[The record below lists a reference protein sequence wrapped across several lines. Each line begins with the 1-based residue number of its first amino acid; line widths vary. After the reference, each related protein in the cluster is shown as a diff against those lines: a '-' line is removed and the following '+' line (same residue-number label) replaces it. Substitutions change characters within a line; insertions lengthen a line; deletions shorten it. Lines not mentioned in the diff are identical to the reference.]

1 MPRLTLDLLGPA
13 RITVYDLLLDL
24 RVRKELA
31 LLAYLAVEQQRH
43 RRETLLGLLWPDMP
57 EETARN
63 NLRGVL
69 AGLRRGLG
77 AAAEAALLADRQY
90 VQFAPADQDT
100 LDVAVFRGLLAAVG
114 APAPGIPT
122 PALSEVEGNGG
133 ATAERCEACVGRL
146 AEAAELYRGD
156 FLAGFSLPDSA
167 PFEDWA
173 TLQREQLHQQQLQAL
188 DTLAVAHELRGD
200 HASQVAYARRQLVLE
215 PWRESA
221 HAQVMRGLWASGQR
235 GAAIEQYE
243 ACRRILAAE
252 LGLEPSPE
260 LTALYEQLRANQ
272 LQIADSRLA
281 LPLVELG
288 NRAVEGLQ
296 IDQKP
301 NLQFPIPNLQSWSEA
316 PDVGALY
323 GRQAEMAQLEQ

>member
-13 RITVYDLLLDL
+13 RITVYGLLLDL

-100 LDVAVFRGLLAAVG
+100 LDVAVFRTLLAAVG
-114 APAPGIPT
+114 AHTHGIPT
-122 PALSEVEGNGG
+122 NGG
-133 ATAERCEACVGRL
+133 ATAERCEACVARL
-146 AEAAELYRGD
+146 AEAVQLYRGD

-167 PFEDWA
+167 PFEEWA
-173 TLQREQLHQQQLQAL
+173 TVVREQLHQQQLQAL

-200 HASQVAYARRQLVLE
+200 HAGQVAYARRQLILE

-235 GAAIEQYE
+235 GAALEQYE
-243 ACRRILAAE
+243 ACRRILAEE
-252 LGLEPSPE
+252 LGLSPAPE
-260 LTALYEQLRANQ
+260 LAALAEQLRA
-272 LQIADSRLA
+272 ADTSRAAAPPAAPRA
-281 LPLVELG
+281 L
-288 NRAVEGLQ
+288 
-296 IDQKP
+296 
-301 NLQFPIPNLQSWSEA
+301 
-316 PDVGALY
+316 
-323 GRQAEMAQLEQ
+323 

>member
-31 LLAYLAVEQQRH
+31 LLAYLTVEQQRH
-43 RRETLLGLLWPDMP
+43 RRESLLGLLWPDMP

-77 AAAEAALLADRQY
+77 AVAEAALLADRQY

-100 LDVAVFRGLLAAVG
+100 LDVAVFRSLLAAVG
-114 APAPGIPT
+114 AHTHAIPT

-133 ATAERCEACVGRL
+133 AATEHCEACVARL
-146 AEAAELYRGD
+146 AEAVEFYRGD
-156 FLAGFSLPDSA
+156 FLAGFSLPDCA
-167 PFEDWA
+167 PFEEWA
-173 TLQREQLHQQQLQAL
+173 TVVREQLHQQQLQAL

-200 HASQVAYARRQLVLE
+200 HAGQVAYARRQLILE

-221 HAQVMRGLWASGQR
+221 HAQAMRGLWASGQR
-235 GAAIEQYE
+235 GAALEQYE
-243 ACRRILAAE
+243 ACRRILADE
-252 LGLEPSPE
+252 LGLSPSPE
-260 LTALYEQLRANQ
+260 LTALYQ
-272 LQIADSRLA
+272 QIRTTSS
-281 LPLVELG
+281 ELG
-288 NRAVEGLQ
+288 VKRSELPEPGLRTLNVKL
-296 IDQKP
+296 ITHNSH
-301 NLQFPIPNLQSWSEA
+301 NLPTPPTSF
-316 PDVGALY
+316 VGL
-323 GRQAEMAQLEQ
+323 